1 MAVCSRLNDAGNGR
15 EGRGILGE
23 RLRSLRLAPRASI
36 GSTCRGDRVLSE
48 FLDHER
54 RTRFAGEY
62 LTKLD
67 GATMYH
73 GIEARSPFLD
83 HSLWEFG
90 ASLPFGVRLHRGR
103 PKAILRELARRRI
116 GPQVAGRRKQGFG
129 IPVQRWMAG
138 RWWPC
143 VAATLGESSL
153 AGEGWIDPRAMRA
166 RLEQGRARGQVPLL
180 LWYVFVLEAYLRHAR
195 DHDRRHAGQP
205 P

>member
-1 MAVCSRLNDAGNGR
+1 
-15 EGRGILGE
+15 
-23 RLRSLRLAPRASI
+23 
-36 GSTCRGDRVLSE
+36 
-48 FLDHER
+48 
-54 RTRFAGEY
+54 
-62 LTKLD
+62 
-67 GATMYH
+67 MYH

-180 LWYVFVLEAYLRHAR
+180 LWYVFVLEEYLRHAR